1 MCSTRSLC
9 CVEVFGKI
17 QVVYL
22 STESSQAAPFGVP
35 QKRIGGCLVL

>member
-1 MCSTRSLC
+1 MSSTTSSEG
-9 CVEVFGKI
+9 VEVFGKI